1 MNRHETDTRELFAQA
16 LANYADNDSGA
27 QGKALEIALRYYIQP
42 ASKRNGHVTPNNT
55 NYNDL
60 RMRVDNERGKRYSRI
75 EIKSACGE
83 LGITDSVE
91 DLPNLLKGADY
102 VLYAPEIDSSIPMEE
117 QTFVFTRS
125 EFIAFITGYPGRG
138 QLLRVKPATNGGT
151 RVSFQ
156 SFYSESR
163 PKASKPISEYIW
175 DTCYEQST
183 VSQWLAGDEE

>member
-1 MNRHETDTRELFAQA
+1 MNRHEIDTRELFAQA
-16 LANYADNDSGA
+16 LAKYADNDSGA

-42 ASKRNGHVTPNNT
+42 ASKRNGRVTPNNT
-55 NYNDL
+55 AYNDL
-60 RMRVDNERGKRYSRI
+60 RMRIENERGKRYSRI

-83 LGITDSVE
+83 LGITDSAD

-102 VLYAPEIDSSIPMEE
+102 VIYAPEINASIEMEE
-117 QTFVFTRS
+117 QAFVFTRS

-138 QLLRVKPATNGGT
+138 QLLRVKTATNGET

-175 DTCYEQST
+175 DTCYNQPT
-183 VSQWLAGDEE
+183 VAQWLEGEEA